1 MERRTR
7 SPPSSSERWPH
18 RKTTALHGAARHGCE
33 DRERGR
39 QIPTSAESAWEC
51 RCKRRRKVR
60 RLIGRR
66 LPYRPMSSRLLSSV
80 DRPTSWPCSSFE
92 NTNGRQDK
100 GLWNLCLATWR
111 SRDLLGS
118 EATAGIEPAM
128 KVLQID
134 GSICEPRYEK
144 PKKSTKSRPL
154 TDPPRTA
161 DLCPAPFDVGIRRSL
176 RAVMR

>member
-7 SPPSSSERWPH
+7 SPSSSSERWPH

-60 RLIGRR
+60 RLIGRQ

-80 DRPTSWPCSSFE
+80 DRPTFWPCSSFE

-128 KVLQID
+128 KVLQTSALPL
-134 GSICEPRYEK
+134 GYVAWEPQERAC
-144 PKKSTKSRPL
+144 SLSVAT
-154 TDPPRTA
+154 TA
-161 DLCPAPFDVGIRRSL
+161 TRREAPYV
-176 RAVMR
+176 AA